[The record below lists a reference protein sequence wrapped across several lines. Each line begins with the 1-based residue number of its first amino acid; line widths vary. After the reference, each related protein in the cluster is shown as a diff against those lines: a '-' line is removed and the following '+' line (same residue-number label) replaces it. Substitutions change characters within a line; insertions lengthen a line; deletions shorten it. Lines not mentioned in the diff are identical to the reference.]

1 MSKVTDKECIE
12 AIDYFIGMDMINN
25 GMKSD
30 ERHYCA
36 ILIKRVVETLWV
48 PKLIKRTEKTLEVQN
63 GK

>member
-1 MSKVTDKECIE
+1 MSKVTDEECIE

-48 PKLIKRTEKTLEVQN
+48 PKLIKRAEKTLEVPN

>member
-1 MSKVTDKECIE
+1 MSIKKTTDKECIE

-25 GMKSD
+25 RMNSD

-36 ILIKRVVETLWV
+36 ILIQRVVETLEV
-48 PKLIKRTEKTLEVQN
+48 PN

>member
-1 MSKVTDKECIE
+1 MSKVTDQECIE

-25 GMKSD
+25 GMRSD
-30 ERHYCA
+30 ERHYCG

-48 PKLIKRTEKTLEVQN
+48 PKLIKRTEKTLEVPN